1 MWMFVDILLD
11 GTLEKMPKIDKE
23 LIDTMAQ
30 LEVNAL
36 LEGLKDPELRRNPAF
51 LEKVRKFL
59 QQNQLTTQPD
69 TIGVNEIKKLT
80 TEIPVFKDGI
90 N

>member
-1 MWMFVDILLD
+1 MFVAMPPD
-11 GTLEKMPKIDKE
+11 GILEKMTKIDKE

>member
-1 MWMFVDILLD
+1 
-11 GTLEKMPKIDKE
+11 MPKIDKE

>member
-1 MWMFVDILLD
+1 MFVVMMPD
-11 GTLEKMPKIDKE
+11 GILEKMPKIDKE

>member
-1 MWMFVDILLD
+1 M
-11 GTLEKMPKIDKE
+11 TKIDKE

-69 TIGVNEIKKLT
+69 TIGVDKIKELT

>member
-1 MWMFVDILLD
+1 M
-11 GTLEKMPKIDKE
+11 TKINKE

-69 TIGVNEIKKLT
+69 TIGVDKIKKLT

>member
-1 MWMFVDILLD
+1 MVKVRTELLD
-11 GTLEKMPKIDKE
+11 EIG
-23 LIDTMAQ
+23 Q
-30 LEVNAL
+30 LEVQAL

-59 QQNQLTTQPD
+59 QQNNFKTTD
-69 TIGVNEIKKLT
+69 ETDGVADLKKNTESIPIFENE
-80 TEIPVFKDGI
+80 VSV

>member
-1 MWMFVDILLD
+1 
-11 GTLEKMPKIDKE
+11 MPKIDKE

-69 TIGVNEIKKLT
+69 TIGVNEIKKMT

>member
-1 MWMFVDILLD
+1 MFVVMPPD
-11 GTLEKMPKIDKE
+11 GTIDKMPKIDKE

-69 TIGVNEIKKLT
+69 TLGVNEIKKLT
-80 TEIPVFKDGI
+80 TEIPVFKDEI

>member
-1 MWMFVDILLD
+1 MFVVMMPDGILD
-11 GTLEKMPKIDKE
+11 KMPKIDKE

-36 LEGLKDPELRRNPAF
+36 LEGLKDPDLRRNPAF

>member
-1 MWMFVDILLD
+1 M
-11 GTLEKMPKIDKE
+11 TKIDKE

-51 LEKVRKFL
+51 LDHWCR
-59 QQNQLTTQPD
+59 
-69 TIGVNEIKKLT
+69 
-80 TEIPVFKDGI
+80 
-90 N
+90 

>member
-1 MWMFVDILLD
+1 MFVVMMPD
-11 GTLEKMPKIDKE
+11 GTLDNMPKIDKE
-23 LIDTMAQ
+23 IIDTMAQ

>member
-1 MWMFVDILLD
+1 MFVDILPD
-11 GTLEKMPKIDKE
+11 GILGKMTKIDKE

>member
-1 MWMFVDILLD
+1 M
-11 GTLEKMPKIDKE
+11 TKIDKE

-69 TIGVNEIKKLT
+69 TIGVDKIKKLT
-80 TEIPVFKDGI
+80 TEIPVFNEGI

>member
-1 MWMFVDILLD
+1 M
-11 GTLEKMPKIDKE
+11 TKIDKE

-69 TIGVNEIKKLT
+69 TIGVDKIKKLT
-80 TEIPVFKDGI
+80 TEIPVFKDEI

>member
-1 MWMFVDILLD
+1 MFVDILLD

-23 LIDTMAQ
+23 LIDTIAQ

>member
-1 MWMFVDILLD
+1 MFVDILPD
-11 GTLEKMPKIDKE
+11 GILGKMTKIDKE

-69 TIGVNEIKKLT
+69 TIGVNEIEKLT

>member
-1 MWMFVDILLD
+1 MFVDILPD
-11 GTLEKMPKIDKE
+11 GILGKMTKIDKE

-80 TEIPVFKDGI
+80 TEIPVFKDEI

>member
-1 MWMFVDILLD
+1 MPPD
-11 GTLEKMPKIDKE
+11 GTLGKMTKIDKE

>member
-1 MWMFVDILLD
+1 M
-11 GTLEKMPKIDKE
+11 TKIDKE

-69 TIGVNEIKKLT
+69 TIGVDKIKKMT
-80 TEIPVFKDGI
+80 TEIPVFEDVGLI
-90 N
+90 NSVLG

>member
-1 MWMFVDILLD
+1 MFVVMPPD
-11 GTLEKMPKIDKE
+11 GTTDKMPKIDKE

-69 TIGVNEIKKLT
+69 TLGVNEIKKLT
-80 TEIPVFKDGI
+80 TEIPVFKDEI

>member
-1 MWMFVDILLD
+1 MS
-11 GTLEKMPKIDKE
+11 TKIDKE

-59 QQNQLTTQPD
+59 QQNQLTTEPETD
-69 TIGVNEIKKLT
+69 GINDIKKMT
-80 TEIPVFKDGI
+80 TEIPVFKDV

>member
-1 MWMFVDILLD
+1 M
-11 GTLEKMPKIDKE
+11 TKIDKE

-69 TIGVNEIKKLT
+69 TIGVDKIKKMT
-80 TEIPVFKDGI
+80 TAIPVFEDVGLI
-90 N
+90 NSVLG

>member
-1 MWMFVDILLD
+1 M
-11 GTLEKMPKIDKE
+11 TKIDKE

-59 QQNQLTTQPD
+59 QQNQLTTQPE

>member
-1 MWMFVDILLD
+1 M
-11 GTLEKMPKIDKE
+11 TKIDKE
-23 LIDTMAQ
+23 LIDTIAQ

-36 LEGLKDPELRRNPAF
+36 LEGLKDPELQRNPSF

-80 TEIPVFKDGI
+80 TEIPIFKDGI

>member
-1 MWMFVDILLD
+1 M
-11 GTLEKMPKIDKE
+11 TKIDKE

-30 LEVNAL
+30 LEVSAL

-69 TIGVNEIKKLT
+69 TIGVDKIKKMT
-80 TEIPVFKDGI
+80 TKIPVFEDVGLI
-90 N
+90 NSVLG

>member
-1 MWMFVDILLD
+1 MFVVMPLD
-11 GTLEKMPKIDKE
+11 GTLDKMPKIDKE

>member
-1 MWMFVDILLD
+1 MFVDILLD

-69 TIGVNEIKKLT
+69 TIGVNEIKKMT

>member
-1 MWMFVDILLD
+1 M
-11 GTLEKMPKIDKE
+11 TKIDKE

-36 LEGLKDPELRRNPAF
+36 LEGLKDPELRRSPAF

>member
-1 MWMFVDILLD
+1 M
-11 GTLEKMPKIDKE
+11 TKIDKE

-80 TEIPVFKDGI
+80 TKIPVFKDGI

>member
-1 MWMFVDILLD
+1 
-11 GTLEKMPKIDKE
+11 MPKIDKE

-59 QQNQLTTQPD
+59 QQNQLTTQPE

>member
-1 MWMFVDILLD
+1 M
-11 GTLEKMPKIDKE
+11 TKIDKE

-69 TIGVNEIKKLT
+69 TIGVNEIKKMT

>member
-1 MWMFVDILLD
+1 MFVVMMPDGILD
-11 GTLEKMPKIDKE
+11 NMPKIDKE

>member
-1 MWMFVDILLD
+1 M
-11 GTLEKMPKIDKE
+11 TKIDKE

-59 QQNQLTTQPD
+59 QQNQLTTKHDP
-69 TIGVNEIKKLT
+69 IGVEKIKMLT
-80 TEIPVFKDGI
+80 TEIPVFKDEI

>member
-1 MWMFVDILLD
+1 MTNVNI
-11 GTLEKMPKIDKE
+11 PQE
-23 LIDTMAQ
+23 LINTMAQ

-69 TIGVNEIKKLT
+69 TLGVNEIKKLT

>member
-1 MWMFVDILLD
+1 MS
-11 GTLEKMPKIDKE
+11 TKIDKE

-59 QQNQLTTQPD
+59 QQNQLTTEPETEGIND
-69 TIGVNEIKKLT
+69 IKKMT
-80 TEIPVFKDGI
+80 TEIPVFKDV